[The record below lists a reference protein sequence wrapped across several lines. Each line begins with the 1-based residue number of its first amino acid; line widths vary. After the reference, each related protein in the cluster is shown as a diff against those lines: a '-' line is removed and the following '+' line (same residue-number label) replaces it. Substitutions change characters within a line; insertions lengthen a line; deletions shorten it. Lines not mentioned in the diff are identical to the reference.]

1 MKARIITSLM
11 ALAALLPV
19 SCSKETGSQQRVLQ
33 LTWDH
38 GSYAQSPYPGSSH
51 SNSCGVHLTHV
62 ETRNVTNAKAKRSAR
77 NSWKSRLHALCTS
90 CGRKKG
96 ETAWSIL
103 EVSLAG
109 QALPRPP
116 SPLEEEAPL
125 AQAPLCARDTPHPMC
140 STPSWFS
147 ASCVHTAILS
157 PLARMLMTAP
167 HTSRLCSPKLSPMR
181 HNSWTRKGGG

>member
-1 MKARIITSLM
+1 MGKESGRG
-11 ALAALLPV
+11 
-19 SCSKETGSQQRVLQ
+19 KETGSQQQVLQ

-51 SNSCGVHLTHV
+51 SNSCCVCLTRV
-62 ETRNVTNAKAKRSAR
+62 ETRNVTHAKEKRSAR
-77 NSWKSRLHALCTS
+77 NRWKSRLHTLCTS

-96 ETAWSIL
+96 ETAWRIL

-109 QALPRPP
+109 QAIPLPP
-116 SPLEEEAPL
+116 SPLEE
-125 AQAPLCARDTPHPMC
+125 AQPPPYARDTPHPMC

-147 ASCVHTAILS
+147 ASRVHTAILS

-167 HTSRLCSPKLSPMR
+167 HTSWLCSPKLSPMR
-181 HNSWTRKGGG
+181 HSSWTRKGGG